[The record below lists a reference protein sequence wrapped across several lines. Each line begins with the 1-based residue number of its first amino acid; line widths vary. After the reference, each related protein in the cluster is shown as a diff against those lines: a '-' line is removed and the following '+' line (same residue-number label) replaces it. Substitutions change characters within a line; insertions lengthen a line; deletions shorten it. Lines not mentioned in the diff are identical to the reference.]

1 MKLRR
6 LVAVAVLLMVC
17 GVIFYKSGS
26 AAPPAKGT
34 ETKEAESIAVRYAR
48 AQLRVA
54 ELTLQKAQAMN
65 KRLPGTLVSGMVSQF
80 SDEVELSK
88 LRLQAAM
95 SSSEV
100 DPLQA
105 CLQRAELSVRTAE
118 TKLKKAAET
127 NQQVPNTVS
136 PVDLERLRAG
146 IEVARLRLEYG
157 RSVVSASP
165 DAKLQWQIEL
175 LNDELARVKE
185 QTYLLG
191 QNRISQF

>member
-1 MKLRR
+1 MTFRR
-6 LVAVAVLLMVC
+6 LVAVAVLLTVC
-17 GVIFYKSGS
+17 GATFYKSGS
-26 AAPPAKGT
+26 AAPAAKGSD
-34 ETKEAESIAVRYAR
+34 EKEAESIAVRYAR

-54 ELTLQKAQAMN
+54 ELTLQKALAMN
-65 KRLPGTLVSGMVSQF
+65 KRLAGTLVSGMVSQF

-95 SSSEV
+95 SSSEI

-118 TKLKKAAET
+118 TKLKKASET

-136 PVDLERLRAG
+136 QVDLERLRAG

-157 RSVVSASP
+157 RSLVSASSESR
-165 DAKLQWQIEL
+165 LQWQIEL